1 MNKMKQLLKRRLV
14 ASLLSLMMP
23 LSLLAQNIQVQ
34 GIVKDQTGET
44 VIGATVMQKGT
55 SNGTITDY
63 DGKFTL
69 NVPSKAILV
78 FSYIGFA
85 TQEVAVNGR
94 TNLLVT
100 LKDDQQVL
108 NEVVVIGYGTM
119 DKKELTSAISHISE
133 KDFLTVSSMD
143 PSMMIQGKVAGVSI
157 TNTGSGDPNNQASI
171 QIRGVSS
178 RSAGL
183 GPLIVVDGVPGGN
196 LTNIN
201 PNDIASFD
209 ILKDGAAS
217 AIYGTRGSNGVI
229 VVTTKKGQSK
239 QFHISY
245 DGNIGIE
252 SVSDNINMLYASS
265 YVATAQALGK
275 DYVDGGY
282 NTNFRDVLTRTGF
295 VQNHHIAFSGGS
307 DTQNYRASLALMQ
320 ENTVIK
326 NNGYKNFVAKIDV
339 KQKAFDDLLTI
350 DLGVTGSTQKNNE
363 IDDIQK
369 LFYSAAAQNPTYPA
383 AMNASGG
390 WDRNTNASQISNPL
404 ATLYRE
410 NKDKIMNFNTH
421 MKFTFQLTPSLTATL
436 FGSYSYT
443 SDEND
448 NFKPTWVWAQGQASR
463 YESKREDWL

>member
-229 VVTTKKGQSK
+229 VVTTKKGSK
-239 QFHISY
+239 
-245 DGNIGIE
+245 DGH
-252 SVSDNINMLYASS
+252 SHA
-265 YVATAQALGK
+265 
-275 DYVDGGY
+275 
-282 NTNFRDVLTRTGF
+282 
-295 VQNHHIAFSGGS
+295 
-307 DTQNYRASLALMQ
+307 
-320 ENTVIK
+320 
-326 NNGYKNFVAKIDV
+326 
-339 KQKAFDDLLTI
+339 
-350 DLGVTGSTQKNNE
+350 
-363 IDDIQK
+363 
-369 LFYSAAAQNPTYPA
+369 
-383 AMNASGG
+383 
-390 WDRNTNASQISNPL
+390 
-404 ATLYRE
+404 
-410 NKDKIMNFNTH
+410 
-421 MKFTFQLTPSLTATL
+421 
-436 FGSYSYT
+436 SYS
-443 SDEND
+443 SQLSWD
-448 NFKPTWVWAQGQASR
+448 FIKSLLASMGA
-463 YESKREDWL
+463 E

>member
-94 TNLLVT
+94 ANLQVT

-157 TNTGSGDPNNQASI
+157 TNTGSGDPN
-171 QIRGVSS
+171 
-178 RSAGL
+178 
-183 GPLIVVDGVPGGN
+183 
-196 LTNIN
+196 
-201 PNDIASFD
+201 
-209 ILKDGAAS
+209 KH
-217 AIYGTRGSNGVI
+217 
-229 VVTTKKGQSK
+229 QS
-239 QFHISY
+239 Q
-245 DGNIGIE
+245 
-252 SVSDNINMLYASS
+252 
-265 YVATAQALGK
+265 
-275 DYVDGGY
+275 
-282 NTNFRDVLTRTGF
+282 
-295 VQNHHIAFSGGS
+295 
-307 DTQNYRASLALMQ
+307 
-320 ENTVIK
+320 
-326 NNGYKNFVAKIDV
+326 
-339 KQKAFDDLLTI
+339 
-350 DLGVTGSTQKNNE
+350 
-363 IDDIQK
+363 
-369 LFYSAAAQNPTYPA
+369 
-383 AMNASGG
+383 
-390 WDRNTNASQISNPL
+390 
-404 ATLYRE
+404 
-410 NKDKIMNFNTH
+410 
-421 MKFTFQLTPSLTATL
+421 
-436 FGSYSYT
+436 
-443 SDEND
+443 
-448 NFKPTWVWAQGQASR
+448 
-463 YESKREDWL
+463 